1 MNMKDWT
8 FLDIVLLSLCLAIY
22 LLPLFIATVID
33 HKNRIA
39 IGLLNLFLGWTGLGW
54 LGALVWAVMK

>member
-1 MNMKDWT
+1 MRMQDLS

-22 LLPLFIATVID
+22 ILPLLIATAID

-54 LGALVWAVMK
+54 LAALIWAVTK

>member
-1 MNMKDWT
+1 MNMQDWS

-22 LLPLFIATVID
+22 LLPLLIATAID

-54 LGALVWAVMK
+54 LGALIWVVMK

>member
-1 MNMKDWT
+1 MRMQDLS

-22 LLPLFIATVID
+22 ILPLLIATAID
-33 HKNRIA
+33 HKNKIA

-54 LGALVWAVMK
+54 LGALIWSVMK